1 MWRRNSRKLSA
12 IIMATVIAFVPWAG
26 KIEEVE
32 ATGAIKATKVIES
45 TSVPTSQT
53 ATWLWDTTQIKT
65 APDSV
70 LTFAKENN
78 LNVIYLQINR
88 DVRNRY
94 YQSFIHNAT
103 LAGIKVEILDGRS
116 SWGLTKSRQ
125 GLVDFIDWIENYQNE
140 ASETEKFSGIH
151 VDIEP
156 HVLPEWKENV
166 DEVVRQWQSNVNY
179 LTSEAKRLNM
189 EIGADIPFWLDNYTT
204 PDKEMKIS
212 SWMIRQYD
220 SVTVMAYRDKASA
233 IYDAA
238 SSELAEASALGK
250 KVSIAVETNK
260 SNEGDFITF
269 YEEGPEYMAEQLELL
284 EQKANI
290 HSSYTGISIHEYA
303 SWLKLVRR

>member
-1 MWRRNSRKLSA
+1 MWRKNSRKLSA
-12 IIMATVIAFVPWAG
+12 IIMATVIALVPWAG
-26 KIEEVE
+26 TIEEVE

-45 TSVPTSQT
+45 TSVPASQT
-53 ATWLWDTTQIKT
+53 ATWLWDTTQITT

-70 LTFAKENN
+70 LSFAKENN

-88 DVRNRY
+88 DVPIRDY
-94 YQSFIHNAT
+94 HSFIHNAS
-103 LAGIKVEILDGRS
+103 LEGIKVEILDGRP

-125 GLVDFIDWIENYQNE
+125 GLVDFIDWIEKYQNE

-156 HVLPEWKENV
+156 HVLPEWKENL
-166 DEVVRQWQSNVNY
+166 DEVVKQWQSNVTY
-179 LTSEAKRLNM
+179 LTGEAKRLNM
-189 EIGADIPFWLDNYTT
+189 EIGADIPFWLDNYTI
-204 PDKEMKIS
+204 PDKDMKIS

-220 SVTVMAYRDKASA
+220 SVSVMAYRDKASA

>member
-12 IIMATVIAFVPWAG
+12 MILATVIAFVPWAG
-26 KIEEVE
+26 TIKEVE
-32 ATGAIKATKVIES
+32 ATGVTKTTQVTQS
-45 TSVPTSQT
+45 TSVPESQT
-53 ATWLWDTTQIKT
+53 ATWLWDATQIKT

-78 LNVIYLQINR
+78 INVIYLQINR

-103 LAGIKVEILDGRS
+103 LAGIKVEILDGRP
-116 SWGLTKSRQ
+116 SWGLTQSRQ

-166 DEVVRQWQSNVNY
+166 DEVVRQWQSNVSY
-179 LTSEAKRLNM
+179 LTSEAKRLHM

-204 PDKEMKIS
+204 PDKDMKIS

-220 SVTVMAYRDKASA
+220 SVTVMAYRDKANA
-233 IYDAA
+233 IYDVA
-238 SSELAEASALGK
+238 SGELAEASALGK

-269 YEEGPEYMAEQLELL
+269 YEEGPEYMAEQLALV

-290 HSSYTGISIHEYA
+290 HSSYAGISIHEYA
-303 SWLKLVRR
+303 SWLKLASR

>member
-1 MWRRNSRKLSA
+1 MWRKNSRKLSA

-26 KIEEVE
+26 TIEEVE
-32 ATGAIKATKVIES
+32 AIGAIKANKVIES
-45 TSVPTSQT
+45 ITVPASQT

-70 LTFAKENN
+70 LSFAKENN

-88 DVRNRY
+88 DVPIPDY
-94 YQSFIHNAT
+94 HSFIHNAS
-103 LAGIKVEILDGRS
+103 LEGIRVEILDGRP

-156 HVLPEWKENV
+156 HVLPEWKENR
-166 DEVVRQWQSNVNY
+166 DEVVKQWQSNVNY
-179 LTSEAKRLNM
+179 LTSEAERLNM
-189 EIGADIPFWLDNYTT
+189 EIGADIPFWLDNYTV
-204 PDKEMKIS
+204 PDKDMKIS

-220 SVTVMAYRDKASA
+220 SVSIMAYRDKASA

-290 HSSYTGISIHEYA
+290 HNSYTGISIHEYG